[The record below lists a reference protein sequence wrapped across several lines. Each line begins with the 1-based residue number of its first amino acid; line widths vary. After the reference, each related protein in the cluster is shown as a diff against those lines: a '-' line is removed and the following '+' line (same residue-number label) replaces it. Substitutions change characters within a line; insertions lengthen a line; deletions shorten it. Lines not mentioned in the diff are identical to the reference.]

1 MKAAPSSFLVGLCVL
16 AFSPLSGPSATS
28 TASIT
33 VSATVLAS
41 CGISAPSVLPSPRAS
56 AVANVKHAVSVKCEH
71 NTQYTVTATEERIIS
86 ATFKTST
93 PAVTG
98 LQSREYL
105 LLGNSLSS
113 LKGIPRTNGRR
124 LVTTHNNDSPE
135 IPAVEPVFTSERV
148 VVFGDYSDVI
158 AITVTY

>member
-1 MKAAPSSFLVGLCVL
+1 MKAAPSSFLAGLCVL
-16 AFSPLSGPSATS
+16 AFSPLSVPSATS
-28 TASIT
+28 TASIA

-41 CGISAPSVLPSPRAS
+41 CGISAPAVLPIPRAS
-56 AVANVKHAVSVKCEH
+56 TVANVKHAVSVNCEH
-71 NTQYTVTATEERIIS
+71 NTQYTVTATEERVIS
-86 ATFKTST
+86 ATFKDST

-98 LQSREYL
+98 LQSRENL
-105 LLGNSLSS
+105 QLGNSLSR

-124 LVTTHNNDSPE
+124 LVTTHDNDSAE
-135 IPAVEPVFTSERV
+135 IPALEPSFTSERA